1 MDFCISCVLLVS
13 LDLDF
18 LLSAKFV
25 AFLWLRSSGRYFI
38 SIFFRCSAPP
48 GSRFSWFAGA
58 SGACEPGVSF
68 FLVRVPRRFS
78 RLGFDLCTRY
88 LVAGPSSLSRTG
100 VRIRFCSSIRFPL
113 WIDFAT

>member
-1 MDFCISCVLLVS
+1 VVLVS

-68 FLVRVPRRFS
+68 FFGS
-78 RLGFDLCTRY
+78 C
-88 LVAGPSSLSRTG
+88 PSQVLATG
-100 VRIRFCSSIRFPL
+100 VRSLHPVFGRWAEFLVAHRCPDPVLFFDSVPSL
-113 WIDFAT
+113 G